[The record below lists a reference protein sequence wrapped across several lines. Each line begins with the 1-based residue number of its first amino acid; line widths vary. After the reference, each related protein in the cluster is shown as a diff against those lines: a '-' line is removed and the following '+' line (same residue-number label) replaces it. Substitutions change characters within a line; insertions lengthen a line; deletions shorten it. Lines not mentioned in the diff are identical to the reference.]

1 MTSTPQQ
8 AIKQSEAKHDPYVYH
23 DIHLISSTKLEINIM
38 VFGENLSVGRTLTET
53 DKDKMTNTINMFRYL
68 DEQVMLE
75 TARDPEYGWNSLKDW
90 RTWATA
96 KLTAFTDKL
105 VEEQAER
112 IDSKRK
118 EIAKKRLANK
128 QMINPIYVLSEKGAK
143 MEIASQLADK
153 MGFTE
158 QVAE

>member
-1 MTSTPQQ
+1 MTNTPEQ
-8 AIKQSEAKHDPYVYH
+8 AIKQSETKHDPYVYH
-23 DIHLISSTKLEINIM
+23 DINLISSTKLEINIM

-75 TARDPEYGWNSLKDW
+75 TARDPEYGWSSLKDW
-90 RTWATA
+90 RIWANS

-105 VEEQAER
+105 VEEQATR

-128 QMINPIYVLSEKGAK
+128 
-143 MEIASQLADK
+143 
-153 MGFTE
+153 
-158 QVAE
+158 

>member
-1 MTSTPQQ
+1 MTNTPER
-8 AIKQSEAKHDPYVYH
+8 AIKQEETKHDPYVYH
-23 DIHLISSTKLEINIM
+23 DINLISSTKLEINIM

-90 RTWATA
+90 RTWANS

-128 QMINPIYVLSEKGAK
+128 
-143 MEIASQLADK
+143 
-153 MGFTE
+153 
-158 QVAE
+158 

>member
-1 MTSTPQQ
+1 MTNTPQQ
-8 AIKQSEAKHDPYVYH
+8 AIKQSETKHDPYVYH

-75 TARDPEYGWNSLKDW
+75 TARDPEYGWNNLKDW
-90 RTWATA
+90 RTWATS

-128 QMINPIYVLSEKGAK
+128 
-143 MEIASQLADK
+143 
-153 MGFTE
+153 
-158 QVAE
+158 

>member
-1 MTSTPQQ
+1 MTNTPQQ
-8 AIKQSEAKHDPYVYH
+8 VIKQSEANHDAYVYH
-23 DIHLISSTKLEINIM
+23 DIRLISSTKLEINIM
-38 VFGENLSVGRTLTET
+38 VFGENLSVGRMLTET

-75 TARDPEYGWNSLKDW
+75 TARDPEYGWNNLKDW

-105 VEEQAER
+105 VEEQAGR
-112 IDSKRK
+112 IDNKRK

-128 QMINPIYVLSEKGAK
+128 
-143 MEIASQLADK
+143 
-153 MGFTE
+153 
-158 QVAE
+158 

>member
-1 MTSTPQQ
+1 MSSEQKGTIFIGSLIVLAGFVLVIQ
-8 AIKQSEAKHDPYVYH
+8 ATIGWYDDKPISQS
-23 DIHLISSTKLEINIM
+23 
-38 VFGENLSVGRTLTET
+38 F
-53 DKDKMTNTINMFRYL
+53 TIT
-68 DEQVMLE
+68 Q
-75 TARDPEYGWNSLKDW
+75 
-90 RTWATA
+90 WATA
-96 KLTAFTDKL
+96 KLTAFTDNL

-128 QMINPIYVLSEKGAK
+128 QLINPIYVLTEKGAK

-158 QVAE
+158 QVAEETEQLYTEEP

>member
-1 MTSTPQQ
+1 
-8 AIKQSEAKHDPYVYH
+8 
-23 DIHLISSTKLEINIM
+23 M

-53 DKDKMTNTINMFRYL
+53 DKDKMTNTINMFHYL

-90 RTWATA
+90 RTWANS

-118 EIAKKRLANK
+118 EIAKKRLENK
-128 QMINPIYVLSEKGAK
+128 
-143 MEIASQLADK
+143 
-153 MGFTE
+153 
-158 QVAE
+158 

>member
-1 MTSTPQQ
+1 MTNTPEQ
-8 AIKQSEAKHDPYVYH
+8 AIKQSETKHDHYVYH
-23 DIHLISSTKLEINIM
+23 DINLISSTKLEINIM

-75 TARDPEYGWNSLKDW
+75 TARDPEYGWSSLKDW
-90 RTWATA
+90 RIWANS

-105 VEEQAER
+105 VEEQATR

-128 QMINPIYVLSEKGAK
+128 
-143 MEIASQLADK
+143 
-153 MGFTE
+153 
-158 QVAE
+158 

>member
-1 MTSTPQQ
+1 MTNTPQQ

-53 DKDKMTNTINMFRYL
+53 DKDKMANTINMFRYL

-118 EIAKKRLANK
+118 EIAKLRALDN
-128 QMINPIYVLSEKGAK
+128 QN
-143 MEIASQLADK
+143 
-153 MGFTE
+153 
-158 QVAE
+158 